1 MTRSLILTTAT
12 RFLLPL
18 LLVFSIF
25 VLLRGHND
33 PGGGFIG
40 GLVGSAAFALYALA
54 FDVRDARSALRI
66 SPRKL
71 FAIGLLFAIVGG
83 SFPLLV
89 GYPFMTGLKWERT
102 IPAIGYLSVPLVFD
116 VGVYLVV
123 MGVVL
128 TIVFTFFDNEEF

>member
-1 MTRSLILTTAT
+1 MRSLILSTAT

-18 LLVFSIF
+18 LLVFSVF

-40 GLVGSAAFALYALA
+40 GLVAAAAFALYALA
-54 FDVRDARSALRI
+54 FDVENARSALRV

-71 FAIGLLFAIVGG
+71 IASGLLFAIIGG
-83 SFPLLV
+83 SFPLLL
-89 GYPFMTGLKWERT
+89 GHAFMTGLQWEPT
-102 IPAIGYLSVPLVFD
+102 LPAIGHLSVPLIFD
-116 VGVYLVV
+116 MGVYLVV

>member
-1 MTRSLILTTAT
+1 MRSLILSTAA

-40 GLVGSAAFALYALA
+40 GLVASAAFALYALA
-54 FDVRDARSALRI
+54 FDVENARSALRI

-71 FAIGLLFAIVGG
+71 ITTGLLFAIVAG
-83 SFPLLV
+83 SFPLLL
-89 GYPFMTGLKWERT
+89 GEAFMTGLQWEPT
-102 IPAIGYLSVPLVFD
+102 LPAIGHLSVPLVFD
-116 VGVYLVV
+116 TGVYLVV

-128 TIVFTFFDNEEF
+128 TIVFTFFDNVEF

>member
-1 MTRSLILTTAT
+1 MRSLILTTAS

-40 GLVGSAAFALYALA
+40 GLVASAGFALYALA
-54 FDVRDARSALRI
+54 FDVENARQALRI
-66 SPRKL
+66 STRKL
-71 FAIGLLFAIVGG
+71 IASGLIFAIIGG
-83 SFPLLV
+83 SYPLLL
-89 GYPFMTGLKWERT
+89 GYPFMKGLQWEPT
-102 IPAIGYLSVPLVFD
+102 FPAIGHLSVPLVFD
-116 VGVYLVV
+116 TGVYLVV

-128 TIVFTFFDNEEF
+128 TIVFTFFDTEEF